1 MAGTSEGSKKAADTR
16 KKQDPKAF
24 QKMGEQGAHARHDK
38 SPEEESKI
46 AREAAETRKKK
57 DPHAFQKMGEKG
69 GRSSGGGT
77 SSEKE
82 E

>member
-1 MAGTSEGSKKAADTR
+1 MAGTSEGSRKAADVRR
-16 KKQDPKAF
+16 KEGPEAF
-24 QKMGEQGAHARHDK
+24 KKMGEQGAHARHDK
-38 SPEEESKI
+38 SPEEELRI

-57 DPHAFQKMGEKG
+57 DPEAFQKMGEKG
-69 GRSSGGGT
+69 GRSSGSGT